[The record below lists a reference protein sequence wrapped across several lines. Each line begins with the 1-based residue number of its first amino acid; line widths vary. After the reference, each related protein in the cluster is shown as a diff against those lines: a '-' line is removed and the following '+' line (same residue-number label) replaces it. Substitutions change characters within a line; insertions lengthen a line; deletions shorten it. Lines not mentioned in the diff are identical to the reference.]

1 MELVSIDIKEF
12 KKDVYEDYKKLF
24 PEEERKAFK
33 HLKSSFEK
41 GITTFLKIMIE
52 EKFIGFFIVNIV
64 KDIKCAHL
72 DYFAILPEYQS
83 KGYGTEAIRKLKEEY
98 KDYYGIFIEIEKVGE
113 GKTLEENEIRQKR
126 ANFYERI
133 GFSKMKF
140 DIDLY
145 QVIYSAY
152 ILQCSVD
159 DIKEENVIEDI
170 WEIYRTIMGEKR
182 LRKNCKVIKDIGP
195 LNK

>member
-1 MELVSIDIKEF
+1 M
-12 KKDVYEDYKKLF
+12 
-24 PEEERKAFK
+24 
-33 HLKSSFEK
+33 
-41 GITTFLKIMIE
+41 
-52 EKFIGFFIVNIV
+52 
-64 KDIKCAHL
+64 
-72 DYFAILPEYQS
+72 
-83 KGYGTEAIRKLKEEY
+83 
-98 KDYYGIFIEIEKVGE
+98 GE

-182 LRKNCKVIKDIGP
+182 LRKNCKVIKDIGT

>member
-1 MELVSIDIKEF
+1 MV
-12 KKDVYEDYKKLF
+12 
-24 PEEERKAFK
+24 
-33 HLKSSFEK
+33 EK
-41 GITTFLKIMIE
+41 N
-52 EKFIGFFIVNIV
+52 FIGFFIVNTV
-64 KDIKCAHL
+64 RNIKYIHL

-113 GKTLEENEIRQKR
+113 GRTLEENEIRQKR
-126 ANFYERI
+126 AKFYERI

-152 ILQCSVD
+152 ILKCSVNE
-159 DIKEENVIEDI
+159 IEENVIEDI
-170 WEIYRTIMGEKR
+170 LAIYRTIFGEEGLK
-182 LRKNCKVIKDIGP
+182 KNCKVIKDIVS
-195 LNK
+195 